1 MTPPA
6 LLIFDADGTLIDVSR
21 SYREAAPVAAG
32 LYLRLLGLP
41 PPPLTGDLY
50 DTFKRMT
57 GFNDDWDLTAGL
69 LHVLLAGLPPAPPRQ
84 IGNSASS
91 LSGAPPRQV
100 GNSVSGD
107 SGAPNL
113 FGGPEGKPGLD
124 QDTLLVALQSAC
136 APLAGATPP
145 LPDWEALVVAVRD
158 AGGGLAGLAQVI
170 PAHNAHLICRT
181 GDAAATDLVQRI
193 FSEVYLGA
201 ELFAEGYGFPARFW
215 PGPGLIETETLL
227 IGRETLAALGRV
239 ARLGI
244 ATGRTRF
251 ELAHPLRHMDLAR
264 YFGATATMTDALE
277 AQAPG
282 GASLLK
288 PHPFLLQR
296 AADALDPTGRLP
308 AAYVGDAPD
317 DIMAARRAAAAGG
330 RRWLAIGI
338 ATTPAQAEHYTRLGA
353 DHIIAHPDELVGI
366 WTNDE

>member
-1 MTPPA
+1 MSQSTLLPRPA
-6 LLIFDADGTLIDVSR
+6 LIVFDADGTLVDVAR
-21 SYREAAPVAAG
+21 SYREAAPIAAG
-32 LYLRLLGLP
+32 IYLRLLGLT

-69 LHVLLAGLPPAPPRQ
+69 LHVLLAGLPPA
-84 IGNSASS
+84 
-91 LSGAPPRQV
+91 LPRQV
-100 GNSVSGD
+100 GDSASDHSGV
-107 SGAPNL
+107 PNL
-113 FGGPEGKPGLD
+113 FGRPEGEPGLD

-136 APLAGATPP
+136 GPIAGATPP
-145 LPDWEALVVAVRD
+145 LPDWEALVMAVRS
-158 AGGGLAGLAQVI
+158 AGGGLAGLARVT
-170 PAHNAHLICRT
+170 PTHNAHLVWRS
-181 GDAAATDLVQRI
+181 GDAATTDLVQRI

-201 ELFAEGYGFPARFW
+201 DLFAEGYGYPARFW

-227 IGRETLAALGRV
+227 IGRETLAALRRF

-251 ELAHPLRHMDLAR
+251 ELAHPLRRFELAPF
-264 YFGATATMTDALE
+264 FGATATMTDALE
-277 AQAPG
+277 APG

-317 DIMAARRAAAAGG
+317 DIMAARRADAAGG
-330 RRWLAIGI
+330 RRWRAIGI

-353 DHIIAHPDELVGI
+353 DRIIAHPDEL
-366 WTNDE
+366 TRMMNDE